1 MKKKERRNKNLEKKG
16 KAKLKKRA
24 KTKDGLP
31 SIRTR
36 TSPNKLYEA
45 VRVMKQWQGEMVKEM
60 RFGKLLRFNVSDVT
74 ANLGHSVIDMLDTEN
89 MRIKIGD
96 RYISVDKESVRKI
109 LGLPLGETRVGKKK
123 KDESGHRL
131 KEKWVGRFDK
141 VPISFKNILDK
152 IRLDPYEDKS
162 MFKID
167 FVMLFI
173 STMIVSTKNGSVM
186 YSMLDW
192 LSPEEEF
199 KYHDWCQLIITYY
212 GSCEVMQLTTQ

>member
-1 MKKKERRNKNLEKKG
+1 MSVNVHMCIKVYMTFVFISFLASGKKVDSSASLRSVKHDRDEKDEEKRVIKEDDKENIISVVFNLKNRKNKNLPKKG

-24 KTKDGLP
+24 KTEDELQ

-45 VRVMKQWQGEMVKEM
+45 VRVMKQWQREMVKEM
-60 RFGKLLRFNVSDVT
+60 GFGKLLRFNVSDKDE
-74 ANLGHSVIDMLDTEN
+74 LGH
-89 MRIKIGD
+89 
-96 RYISVDKESVRKI
+96 
-109 LGLPLGETRVGKKK
+109 P
-123 KDESGHRL
+123 L

-152 IRLDPYEDKS
+152 IRLDPSEVKS

-167 FVMLFI
+167 FVTLFI

-186 YSMLDW
+186 YNMLDW
-192 LSPEEEF
+192 FSSKKEF
-199 KYHDWCQLIITYY
+199 KDHDWCQLI
-212 GSCEVMQLTTQ
+212 EL